1 MGHPAFFIY
10 CHLDRFLV
18 VSSIKGRGVIFTC
31 SREGG
36 ALQVGKG
43 VPQMFDVDGG
53 KCHFSNSC
61 QDHTGTKLD
70 VHIHYLGST
79 KQA

>member
-1 MGHPAFFIY
+1 MGHPVFVIY

-36 ALQVGKG
+36 GG
-43 VPQMFDVDGG
+43 GCITDGEG
-53 KCHFSNSC
+53 GATN
-61 QDHTGTKLD
+61 
-70 VHIHYLGST
+70 V
-79 KQA
+79 